1 MTFLIPAEYLTEQL
15 KGGKMY
21 SGLVFEKAQLI
32 MVRKAAVEAENRT
45 KHVARL
51 QLKAGSQ

>member
-1 MTFLIPAEYLTEQL
+1 MTFLILAEYLTEQL

-32 MVRKAAVEAENRT
+32 MVGKAAVEAENRT

-51 QLKAGSQ
+51 QLKASSQ

>member
-15 KGGKMY
+15 KVGKMY
-21 SGLVFEKAQLI
+21 SGLVFEKTQLI

-45 KHVARL
+45 KHVTRL
-51 QLKAGSQ
+51 QLKAGS

>member
-21 SGLVFEKAQLI
+21 SGLVFEKTQLI

-45 KHVARL
+45 KHVTRL
-51 QLKAGSQ
+51 QLKAGS

>member
-32 MVRKAAVEAENRT
+32 MVGKAAVEAENRT